1 MPKPES
7 KASLVA
13 LPQDLDMLSSET
25 LKMRLLELLDGDE
38 PLAID
43 GSAVLRASSA
53 PIQVIYAAGQS
64 AKEQGRKLE
73 LHAPSDALAEAFRD
87 LGLESEFQEW
97 SSADA

>member
-1 MPKPES
+1 MPKTDS

-13 LPQDLDMLSSET
+13 LPQDLDMLSSEA

-43 GSAVLRASSA
+43 GSAVLRVSSA
-53 PIQVIYAAGQS
+53 PIQVIYAAAQG
-64 AKEQGRKLE
+64 AKEQGRNLA

-87 LGLESEFQEW
+87 LGLETELREW
-97 SSADA
+97 SRADA